1 LHHKLVMMFSKAC
14 EYGIKAAVFIAVKSQ
29 QESRVS
35 LNEIAKEI
43 NSPIAFTAKVLQ
55 QLRKNGIIDSVK
67 GPNGGFEINKNKV
80 ARIKLNTIVSAID
93 GDSIYIG
100 CGLGFQNC
108 NEDKPCVIHHQF
120 KLVRNDL
127 KQMLETTSLLDLS
140 NDINNGITFL
150 KR

>member
-1 LHHKLVMMFSKAC
+1 MFSKAC
-14 EYGIKAAVFIAVKSQ
+14 EYGIRAAVFITAKSHQ
-29 QESRVS
+29 KKRVS

-55 QLRKNGIIDSVK
+55 QLRKNGVIDSVR
-67 GPNGGFEINKNKV
+67 GPVGGFEINMNK
-80 ARIKLNTIVSAID
+80 ANKIKLSEIVSIID

-108 NEDKPCVIHHQF
+108 NEDKPCPIYDKF
-120 KLVRNDL
+120 KLIRHDL

>member
-1 LHHKLVMMFSKAC
+1 MFSKAC
-14 EYGIKAAVFIAVKSQ
+14 EYGIKAAVFIAVKSHH
-29 QESRVS
+29 EGRVS

-55 QLRKNGIIDSVK
+55 QLTRSKIVDSVK
-67 GPNGGFEINKNKV
+67 GPAGGFEINKNKV
-80 ARIKLNTIVSAID
+80 DKIKLSKIVSAID
-93 GDSIYIG
+93 GDSIYKG
-100 CGLGFQNC
+100 CGLGFHNC
-108 NEDKPCVIHHQF
+108 NENKPCPVHHKF
-120 KLVRNDL
+120 KLIRNDL

>member
-1 LHHKLVMMFSKAC
+1 MFSKAC
-14 EYGIKAAVFIAVKSQ
+14 EYGIKAAVFIAVKSH

-35 LNEIAKEI
+35 LNEIAMEI

-67 GPNGGFEINKNKV
+67 GPKGGFEINKNKV
-80 ARIKLNTIVSAID
+80 AIIKLNTIVSAID

-100 CGLGFQNC
+100 CGLGFQYC
-108 NEDKPCVIHHQF
+108 NEDKPCPIHHQF
-120 KLVRNDL
+120 KLIRNDL